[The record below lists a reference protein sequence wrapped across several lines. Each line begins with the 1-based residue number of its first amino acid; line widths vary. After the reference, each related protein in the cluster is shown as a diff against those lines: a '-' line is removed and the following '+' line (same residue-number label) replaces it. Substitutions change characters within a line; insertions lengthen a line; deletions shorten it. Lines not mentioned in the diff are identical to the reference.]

1 MCVGRMLC
9 VGLAVS
15 LLVIVIAG
23 CTGSGDAGTVAEAA
37 SDLDQDQVTVPTLS
51 ARTDPPALPVANTRV
66 TPTPNS
72 TPQALTPQNRATP
85 SPPSITGST
94 PTPEPPSPLQVFQ
107 NWARLTL
114 EHPALALAVEQLG
127 WVQDGVDRTEMKAVE
142 SLLHTAIERPS
153 DAAAI
158 VFLGWVQDGV
168 NAAEL
173 QAIEL
178 LNGFGSSGMTLVVIA
193 MTWVQDGIDA
203 DVEVDALRLLSQIAG
218 SPSMPDFTIFSLPW
232 VRDGLEEEESVAIG
246 LLYEIGDIGIVSSI
260 VSLDWVQDGVSGE
273 EETDSIGEL
282 SDIARADSGLGSS
295 VIALEWVRQGIDSQE
310 EVEALQWLSHM
321 AFKDIGLGLAVV
333 AMDWVS
339 DGISDEKEVA
349 TVKELYHLANEDVSL
364 AESVVSMGWIQDN
377 LDPKEAEAV
386 KWIRRMK
393 GVETAS
399 AVVSL
404 DWVQD
409 GIDDASELAAIQQLS
424 SISTRDPGL
433 AASIISFEW
442 LQDGISEETEVDTV
456 KQLNH
461 LANEDISLAESVVSM
476 GWIQDNLE
484 PMEAEAINWMRNT
497 GSVATASAI
506 VSLGWVQDG
515 IDGEVEV
522 SVVRELSY
530 ASQQDTGL
538 AQSIASAGWLQDNL
552 DSREEE
558 AVKWLSRTVFMGPAV
573 ASSTFYLDWVQDGID
588 DGLEVG
594 AIKAMYEISYRKTEL
609 ASALLGMPFLRS
621 IEPPDVVALWVLR
634 WLASSDSE
642 QIFQRV
648 MSSPVM
654 RDGITDELAPVVAT
668 LPGVTEANPALI
680 DTLLDPSRVMLETST
695 LDLPLSG
702 NVVLAIIR
710 TSPGVSRSMDLLER
724 AVRSI
729 ESMLDAPLPT
739 NYVGLLFED
748 AVPWHSGGVN
758 SGTNITIRPEYDADD
773 GSYEANEAGYL
784 IAHEVAH
791 YYWTGNADWIDEGIG
806 ELLGTLVEHDRT
818 GRPVEARNWPCSFVR
833 TIAELEVLEP
843 EQAADEFAC
852 NYSLGE
858 RFFLDLLRVH
868 GKEQFLLGL
877 RELYAKA
884 QMREEADGPSG
895 TALTVGHIEEAFR
908 SDSGATDT
916 VIDRWYHGTEP
927 YDVSHLGLG
936 PSDPALRSINGQVD
950 RAYLSGTDVVGWR
963 HFTLEY
969 SYNVSRQRVEIPLSV
984 VERYEDGFIVR
995 DRTINLTAESRLR
1008 GGTQRF
1014 YYGPP
1019 PGVETWPAGRYT
1031 VHVYEGSRQVA
1042 QIEYH
1047 VER

>member
-1 MCVGRMLC
+1 MLW
-9 VGLAVS
+9 VSLAVS
-15 LLVIVIAG
+15 LLVIALAG
-23 CTGSGDAGTVAEAA
+23 CSGSGDAGTIAA
-37 SDLDQDQVTVPTLS
+37 PVSDLDRGLLTTPTLS
-51 ARTDPPALPVANTRV
+51 AGSDPSTPPVANPRV
-66 TPTPNS
+66 TSIPDSTPVS
-72 TPQALTPQNRATP
+72 TPQTGTTPWTP
-85 SPPSITGST
+85 TAGST
-94 PTPEPPSPLQVFQ
+94 PTPEPPSPLRVFR

-114 EHPALALAVEQLG
+114 EHPTLASALEQLG
-127 WVQDGVDRTEMKAVE
+127 WIQDGVDSTEMAVVE
-142 SLLHTAIERPS
+142 SLLHTATERPS
-153 DAAAI
+153 DAAAV
-158 VFLGWVQDGV
+158 VFLEWVQDGV
-168 NAAEL
+168 NIPEL
-173 QAIEL
+173 RAIEL
-178 LNGFGSSGMTLVVIA
+178 LNGFGNSGMTLVVIA

-203 DVEVDALRLLSQIAG
+203 NAEVDALGLLSQGAG
-218 SPSMPDFTIFSLPW
+218 SPSVPAFAILSLPW

-246 LLYEIGDIGIVSSI
+246 LLYEIGDISIASSI
-260 VSLDWVQDGVSGE
+260 VSLDWVQDGINGE
-273 EETDSIGEL
+273 EETDSIGKL
-282 SDIARADSGLGSS
+282 SDIAGADPGLGSS
-295 VIALEWVRQGIDSQE
+295 AIELEWVQQGIDTQE

-321 AFKDIGLGLAVV
+321 AFKDSGLGSAVV
-333 AMDWVS
+333 SMGWVS
-339 DGISDEKEVA
+339 DGVSDEMEVA
-349 TVKELYHLANEDVSL
+349 TVKELYHLANEDVPL
-364 AESVVSMGWIQDN
+364 AEFVVSLGWIQDN
-377 LDPKEAEAV
+377 LEPREAEAIT
-386 KWIRRMK
+386 WIRSMK

-404 DWVQD
+404 GWVQD
-409 GIDDASELAAIQQLS
+409 GIDDAAELTAIQQLS
-424 SISTRDPGL
+424 SISTRAPGL
-433 AASIISFEW
+433 AESIISFEW
-442 LQDGISEETEVDTV
+442 MQDGISDGMEVATV

-461 LANEDISLAESVVSM
+461 LANEDTSLAESVVSM

-484 PMEAEAINWMRNT
+484 PEEAEAINWIRNIT
-497 GSVATASAI
+497 GVATASAI

-515 IDGEVEV
+515 IDDEAEV

-538 AQSIASAGWLQDNL
+538 AQSIASAGWLQDGL

-558 AVKWLSRTVFMGPAV
+558 AVKWLSRTAFMGPAV
-573 ASSTFYLDWVQDGID
+573 ASSTFYLDWAQDGID

-609 ASALLGMPFLRS
+609 ASALLVMPFLKS

-642 QIFQRV
+642 QTFQRV

-668 LPGVTEANPALI
+668 LPGVTEANPDLVDI
-680 DTLLDPSRVMLETST
+680 LLDPSRVMLETRS
-695 LDLPLSG
+695 LDLPLSDK
-702 NVVLAIIR
+702 VVLAIIR
-710 TSPGVSRSMDLLER
+710 TSPGVPRSMDLLER

-729 ESMLDAPLPT
+729 ESILDAPLPT

-773 GSYEANEAGYL
+773 GSYEANEAGHL

-806 ELLGTLVEHDRT
+806 ELIGTLVEHDRT
-818 GRPVEARNWPCSFVR
+818 GRPVEARNWPCPFVR
-833 TIAELEVLEP
+833 TIAELEALAP

-877 RELYAKA
+877 RELYAKS

-895 TALTVGHIEEAFR
+895 TALTVGHIEEAFP
-908 SDSGATDT
+908 SDSGATGT

-936 PSDPALRSINGQVD
+936 PSDPALRTINGQVD

-969 SYNVSRQRVEIPLSV
+969 SYNVSKQRVEIPLAI

-995 DRTINLTAESRLR
+995 DRTISLTAESRLR
-1008 GGTQRF
+1008 GGAQRF

-1031 VHVYEGSRQVA
+1031 VHIYEDSRQVV
-1042 QIEYH
+1042 QLEYQ